1 MESVECGDWKK
12 RKYVIY
18 DEQWQCFDRGLYAW
32 FPDPIVRLE
41 YFFRRRRECGELPG
55 KES

>member
-1 MESVECGDWKK
+1 MESVEWGLEEEKI
-12 RKYVIY
+12 RIY
-18 DEQWQCFDRGLYAW
+18 NEQWQCFDRGLYAW